1 MLARLLIFS
10 LLNFFG
16 GYIFADH
23 IQPSIE
29 YEADLIR
36 LVWTVAEDDPVQS
49 FVIERS
55 EENGYF
61 TPIKELSALFYNNPN
76 LDFRFEDKD
85 LTSGHEYRYRLRYRY
100 ADGHNRYSQ
109 IIKAYFEK
117 PDFSFLSLYPWPG
130 RPDHLG
136 IDLNIYTPT
145 SLSLSVLSTQGEE
158 IFSRFIELEYGSHS
172 LELSIPDLPEGY
184 YYLRLDGETSSL
196 IKAFVIQ

>member
-61 TPIKELSALFYNNPN
+61 TPIKELSALFYNNPKG
-76 LDFRFEDKD
+76 LYGIDFC
-85 LTSGHEYRYRLRYRY
+85 
-100 ADGHNRYSQ
+100 N
-109 IIKAYFEK
+109 
-117 PDFSFLSLYPWPG
+117 
-130 RPDHLG
+130 RPDQANK
-136 IDLNIYTPT
+136 I
-145 SLSLSVLSTQGEE
+145 
-158 IFSRFIELEYGSHS
+158 
-172 LELSIPDLPEGY
+172 GY
-184 YYLRLDGETSSL
+184 EFET
-196 IKAFVIQ
+196 